1 MPYLV
6 AMYFYH
12 YTLLLPVLMLILLTS
27 NEGSYYG
34 QDPHM
39 FAPFILWIFQF
50 SDFNCHFHLL
60 HSCPVSLLQFSILKK
75 LSCLYHIWRLQS
87 LFVNANNYS
96 FCSFTYC
103 FHCMCS
109 FSTPVCCMDLL
120 HLKVFFHE
128 KLSCLIWGAF
138 TVSDRASL
146 ISAVWALSEK
156 IKSIHF

>member
-1 MPYLV
+1 
-6 AMYFYH
+6 MYWGFPSHPPSILH
-12 YTLLLPVLMLILLTS
+12 YTLLLTVLMLISLTS

-34 QDPHM
+34 QDLHM

-60 HSCPVSLLQFSILKK
+60 HSCPVSLLQFSIFKK

-96 FCSFTYC
+96 FCSFTYW

-109 FSTPVCCMDLL
+109 FRVCCMDLL
-120 HLKVFFHE
+120 HLKVFFM
-128 KLSCLIWGAF
+128 KNCL
-138 TVSDRASL
+138 V
-146 ISAVWALSEK
+146 
-156 IKSIHF
+156 